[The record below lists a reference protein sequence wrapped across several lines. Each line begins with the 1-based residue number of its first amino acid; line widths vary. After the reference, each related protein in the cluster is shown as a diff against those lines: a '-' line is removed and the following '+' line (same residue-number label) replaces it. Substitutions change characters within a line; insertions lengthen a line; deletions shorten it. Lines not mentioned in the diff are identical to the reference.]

1 MTTSRPIPA
10 CSRNFGVSITRP
22 AESSSVSKALPYS
35 SRRSSRPC
43 WDSGFG
49 TCCRACS
56 AMSVY
61 VFAGY
66 SETQLSIALDKNT
79 PLLRSARN
87 LDGMVSRF
95 LASRLCS
102 KVPVKAKA
110 HVGSRSGR
118 GGQSIPGGGVGGA
131 PPPGNGF
138 ARGKVPHFVPLCNT
152 ETALRPTSAQICPIA
167 HVEMAALQGFH
178 RGTVFVQNARRPAGH
193 GAALG
198 SARRLAV
205 CAVLPGPRGR
215 KWEELASACRERGDQ
230 RRGHEQ

>member
-66 SETQLSIALDKNT
+66 SETQLSIALERKT

-152 ETALRPTSAQICPIA
+152 EPAWRPTSRRDRS
-167 HVEMAALQGFH
+167 VEIRKVPDLQRFPC
-178 RGTVFVQNARRPAGH
+178 GTIFVQINRRLACD
-193 GAALG
+193 AAKRA
-198 SARRLAV
+198 SERRLAV
-205 CAVLPGPRGR
+205 CAPD
-215 KWEELASACRERGDQ
+215 LARAGGEVGGIGVSVS
-230 RRGHEQ
+230 

>member
-10 CSRNFGVSITRP
+10 CSRKRGVSITRP
-22 AESSSVSKALPYS
+22 AESSSVSRALPYR
-35 SRRSSRPC
+35 SRRNSRPC
-43 WDSGFG
+43 WLSGFG
-49 TCCRACS
+49 TCERACS
-56 AMSVY
+56 AICVY
-61 VFAGY
+61 VCAGY
-66 SETQLSIALDKNT
+66 RDTQLSIALERKT

-110 HVGSRSGR
+110 HDGSRSGR

-152 ETALRPTSAQICPIA
+152 EPALRPTSP
-167 HVEMAALQGFH
+167 HVRGRASVEGGDLQRLRG
-178 RGTVFVQNARRPAGH
+178 GTVFMQVERRPACD
-193 GAALG
+193 AA
-198 SARRLAV
+198 ARAI
-205 CAVLPGPRGR
+205 AG
-215 KWEELASACRERGDQ
+215 
-230 RRGHEQ
+230 